1 MVSAGNWYSIKK
13 KSYCDKEI
21 TFVIIVK
28 CLLGLRAV
36 NKKKKKKKRLWANF
50 ELSKCNIYRLNT
62 LESARWLI
70 FLLKM

>member
-21 TFVIIVK
+21 TFVMIVK

-36 NKKKKKKKRLWANF
+36 NKKKKKKKITFHPR
-50 ELSKCNIYRLNT
+50 
-62 LESARWLI
+62 
-70 FLLKM
+70 